1 MVPVDP
7 SNSKDMEEIN
17 KMNDRLVRRAIAMGG
32 TASGEHGI
40 GYGKAKWLELEH
52 GENAVKLM
60 RTLKSA
66 IDPNNIMNPG
76 KLFPQSKL

>member
-17 KMNDRLVRRAIAMGG
+17 KMNDRLVRRAIAVGG

-40 GYGKAKWLELEH
+40 GYGKSKWLELEH
-52 GENAVKLM
+52 GENAVNLM